1 MTCHCLM
8 NFQNLCDEKKLLCM
22 QTKYKQT
29 TCKIPQLT
37 SYKQLSEDIN
47 LDKLSLLNQK
57 YTLW

>member
-1 MTCHCLM
+1 M

-47 LDKLSLLNQK
+47 LDKLSLLSQK